1 MKVDIKRLV
10 FYFDLKQQIEPLYVI
25 LKYTY
30 THKIADIIIIIIK
43 YKNTNKDN

>member
-10 FYFDLKQQIEPLYVI
+10 FYFDMKQQIEPLFVI
-25 LKYTY
+25 FKYTY
-30 THKIADIIIIIIK
+30 IHIIVGIIIIIK